1 MLLEST
7 LLDPAKT
14 VRELAIGIP
23 NATRIFEKM
32 KIDYCCGGNKSLEEA
47 CATAGVEVAELERL
61 FAQATESD
69 APLNGLL
76 DLQNLTVT
84 DLIGH
89 ILAKHHVYT
98 KEEMARLQPLIQKVI
113 GSHGEKHPELRHI
126 GELFQRLCAD
136 LTPHM
141 YKEENVLFPYIEE
154 LEASLL
160 QNRPVPFAPFGT
172 INNPIR
178 MMMMEHDTAGDLLRE
193 LRALSSDYAVPA
205 DGCISYQ
212 TLYHALEA
220 FEKDLHQHIH
230 LENNILFPRAVEM
243 ESKLQ
248 NSAGIR
254 L

>member
-7 LLDPAKT
+7 LLDARKT
-14 VRELAIGIP
+14 VRELAIGNP

-61 FAQATESD
+61 FAQATESE
-69 APLNGLL
+69 ASLNGLL
-76 DLQNLTVT
+76 DFQNLSLT

-98 KEEMARLQPLIQKVI
+98 KEEMARLQPLIAKVI
-113 GSHGEKHPELRHI
+113 SAHGENHPELGQI
-126 GELFQRLCAD
+126 GDVFQQVCAD

-141 YKEENVLFPYIEE
+141 AKEENVLFPYLEE
-154 LEASLL
+154 LEAALL
-160 QNRPVPFAPFGT
+160 QNRPAPFAPFGT
-172 INNPIR
+172 VKNPVR
-178 MMMMEHDTAGDLLRE
+178 MMMMEHDTVGDLLRE

-212 TLYHALEA
+212 TLYQALEV

-230 LENNILFPRAVEM
+230 LENNVLFPRAVEM
-243 ESKLQ
+243 EDKVQSV
-248 NSAGIR
+248 SR
-254 L
+254 

>member
-7 LLDPAKT
+7 MLDPRKT
-14 VRELAIGIP
+14 VRELALAIP

-32 KIDYCCGGNKSLEEA
+32 KIDYCCGGNKSLQDACEA
-47 CATAGVEVAELERL
+47 AGVKVAELELL
-61 FAQATESD
+61 FEQAAESA
-69 APLNGLL
+69 APVNELP
-76 DLQNLTVT
+76 DFQSLTLT

-98 KEEMARLQPLIQKVI
+98 KEEMVRLQSLIEKVI
-113 GSHGEKHPELRHI
+113 GAHGENHPELRNI
-126 GELFQRLCAD
+126 GDVFQEMCSD

-141 YKEENVLFPYIEE
+141 AKEENVLFPYLEE

-160 QNRPVPFAPFGT
+160 QNRPAPFAPFGT
-172 INNPIR
+172 VKNPVR
-178 MMMMEHDTAGDLLRE
+178 MMMMEHDTVGDLLRE

-212 TLYHALEA
+212 TLYQALEA

-243 ESKLQ
+243 EDKVQ
-248 NSAGIR
+248 ARN
-254 L
+254 